1 MMNSI
6 YICFRWKWM
15 PCGETKAQTIM
26 TISFHSCFNIY
37 LFFVSYFAGLYFGV
51 MLWNFFQIRFF
62 FILFFLFIFIIFND
76 WNVCLTYLHFVFCL
90 FQWEIFL
97 SLSSEEFLVSLGNFS
112 SLNLELNLGCSHSH
126 IRLVYKSIDSF
137 VIAIVDD
144 VVSYFPKSK
153 TGIFDWFFKKTFQT
167 FTTWMD
173 NHMNT

>member
-1 MMNSI
+1 MNALRRDQSTNYHDNI
-6 YICFRWKWM
+6 
-15 PCGETKAQTIM
+15 
-26 TISFHSCFNIY
+26 ISFLFQYLLIFCFIFCRFIFRRY
-37 LFFVSYFAGLYFGV
+37 SLKFFS
-51 MLWNFFQIRFF
+51 NTFF

-76 WNVCLTYLHFVFCL
+76 WNVCLMYLHFVFCL

-112 SLNLELNLGCSHSH
+112 SFNLELNLGCSHSH